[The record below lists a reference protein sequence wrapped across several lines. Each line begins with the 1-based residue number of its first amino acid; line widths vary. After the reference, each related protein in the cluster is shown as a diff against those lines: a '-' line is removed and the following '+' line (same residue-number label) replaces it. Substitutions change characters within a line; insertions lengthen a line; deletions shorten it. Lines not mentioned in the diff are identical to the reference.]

1 MSLVEKFGNVLGDRK
16 EEVVTTLLLDKKS
29 STKDFE
35 KGADELSGT
44 PLLEKKYLTKGVENG
59 TDELA
64 DMKNAV
70 VTILSKGLDKLEVQ
84 SKIYTGWFKLD
95 SGFKKNLQFIQ
106 NSINKFLKRISKI

>member
-1 MSLVEKFGNVLGDRK
+1 MGDRK

-35 KGADELSGT
+35 KGADELSDT

-64 DMKNAV
+64 DMKKAV
-70 VTILSKGLDKLEVQ
+70 FTIRRKGLDKFEGQ
-84 SKIYTGWFKLD
+84 SKGSTGRFKLD
-95 SGFKKNLQFIQ
+95 SGLKKIYYSF
-106 NSINKFLKRISKI
+106 RIL

>member
-16 EEVVTTLLLDKKS
+16 EEVVTNPLLEKKS
-29 STKDFE
+29 STKDVD
-35 KGADELSGT
+35 KGTDELADT
-44 PLLEKKYLTKGVENG
+44 PLLGKKYLTKDVDKG

-84 SKIYTGWFKLD
+84 SKIYTGWFKLE
-95 SGFKKNLQFIQ
+95 SE
-106 NSINKFLKRISKI
+106 